1 MESENETSQWNFR
14 NRKFGVVA
22 LGIGIFVP
30 ILVYGPVLAY
40 QNKQMPS
47 ALFSAI
53 GWLYFVGL
61 LLNFV
66 IAILGLILDDVRI
79 WAWSALFLTL
89 LDVGLCVFPF
99 AI

>member
-1 MESENETSQWNFR
+1 MASEIEARQWDFR

-22 LGIGIFVP
+22 FGIAIFEP
-30 ILVYGPVLAY
+30 ILICGPVFAY
-40 QNKQMPS
+40 QKEQMP
-47 ALFSAI
+47 AFLFSTI
-53 GWLYFVGL
+53 GWIYFVGL
-61 LLNFV
+61 LLSFV
-66 IAILGLILDDVRI
+66 IAILGLILDEVRI